1 MRANNQ
7 MAVRASL
14 ALLPLHCT
22 LSRHTYPFAGACVLT
37 CTLFCNFQRERKD
50 KSETLLLTLCH
61 LTFLDPIN
69 VENNHQKSISSYP
82 SRSDLSASSSG
93 ETEAPPPVPSARRN
107 KSKSTFALLG
117 RSRSVR
123 DKENGRHKPPPA
135 QVPLPAA
142 SSNPPPPDNTNTSTS
157 TNSTTTI
164 ASQAAT
170 VSQDRAPKDD
180 GMNSHGRGR
189 PEDRMAGAAS
199 STVAKDAPREKEQR
213 AHSSSI
219 RETSASTFLSGL
231 RYSSTRAADIISKGL
246 FGKSSRSGSTTE
258 KEPVIDDEHYVLK
271 VINLPLVEQTRMTR
285 ISKRLEDSR
294 DKTEFWMPAFPWRAI
309 DYLNYKGTEVE
320 GLYRV
325 PGSGPQVKKWQRK
338 FDERAFPPFL

>member
-1 MRANNQ
+1 
-7 MAVRASL
+7 
-14 ALLPLHCT
+14 
-22 LSRHTYPFAGACVLT
+22 
-37 CTLFCNFQRERKD
+37 LFCNFQQETKD

-61 LTFLDPIN
+61 LTLLDPIS
-69 VENNHQKSISSYP
+69 VENSHQKSISSYP

-93 ETEAPPPVPSARRN
+93 DAEAPPPLPSARKN
-107 KSKSTFALLG
+107 KSKSFALLG

-157 TNSTTTI
+157 TNSTTTPV
-164 ASQAAT
+164 SQAAT

-189 PEDRMAGAAS
+189 PEDRIAGAAS

-219 RETSASTFLSGL
+219 RETSTSTFLSGL

-325 PGSGPQVKKWQRK
+325 PGSGPQIKKWQRR
-338 FDERAFPPFL
+338 FDERAFPP

>member
-1 MRANNQ
+1 M
-7 MAVRASL
+7 
-14 ALLPLHCT
+14 
-22 LSRHTYPFAGACVLT
+22 
-37 CTLFCNFQRERKD
+37 
-50 KSETLLLTLCH
+50 LLTFCH

-69 VENNHQKSISSYP
+69 IENTQQKSISSYP

-93 ETEAPPPVPSARRN
+93 DAEAPPPLPSARKN
-107 KSKSTFALLG
+107 KSKSFALLG
-117 RSRSVR
+117 RSKSVR
-123 DKENGRHKPPPA
+123 DKEIGRHKPPLA
-135 QVPLPAA
+135 QIPLPAA
-142 SSNPPPPDNTNTSTS
+142 SSNPPPPDNTNTPNS
-157 TNSTTTI
+157 TNSTT
-164 ASQAAT
+164 AAVAQAAT

-189 PEDRMAGAAS
+189 PEDRTAGTAS
-199 STVAKDAPREKEQR
+199 TTAAKDAPREKEQR
-213 AHSSSI
+213 SHSSSI

-246 FGKSSRSGSTTE
+246 FGKSSRSSSTTE
-258 KEPVIDDEHYVLK
+258 KEPVIDDDHYVLK
-271 VINLPLVEQTRMTR
+271 VINLPLVEQTRVTR

-309 DYLNYKGTEVE
+309 DYLNYKGTEFE

-338 FDERAFPPFL
+338 FDERMFPPYLGLLRV